1 MRGGTFLLGLLLVVA
16 PSCADTQQENT
27 KACNAEA
34 VKQELTGNKHE
45 AFMKQCLAAKSEA
58 AAASTGEKKKPT
70 PQQLKMKQ
78 CNADAKAQE
87 LKGDVRK
94 TFMSACL
101 KAG

>member
-27 KACNAEA
+27 DACNAEA
-34 VKQELTGNKHE
+34 GKQELTGNKHQ
-45 AFMKQCLAAKSEA
+45 AFMKQCLAARSEA
-58 AAASTGEKKKPT
+58 AAASTGAKKPT
-70 PQQLKMKQ
+70 PQQLKMKH

-87 LKGDVRK
+87 LKGEVRK